1 MQSAIIIGSLFLMT
15 VAAVWLLI
23 QNRNRYLIYS
33 VALALTC
40 AVLPGALFKILHL
53 PGADEL
59 MLTGLAGTL
68 LAAVLLIGKSLHNS
82 QRQIVFYKLIAGLI
96 LLFQIVS
103 APLWPEQADRT
114 ALLNYPLTAFIGT
127 MLINQQYEHRG
138 ERNMLIFLMLQ
149 GFLYILIEVSKL
161 FE

>member
-1 MQSAIIIGSLFLMT
+1 MHPVIIIGSLFLMA

-23 QNRNRYLIYS
+23 QNSNRYLIYS

-40 AVLPGALFKILHL
+40 AVLPGAAFKILHL
-53 PGADEL
+53 QGADQL
-59 MLTGLAGTL
+59 MLTGLAGTVL
-68 LAAVLLIGKSLHNS
+68 CAGLLIGRSFHNAKKE
-82 QRQIVFYKLIAGLI
+82 ILFYKLIAGLI

-127 MLINQQYEHRG
+127 LLINQQYEHRG

-161 FE
+161 F

>member
-1 MQSAIIIGSLFLMT
+1 MQSALIIGSLCFMA
-15 VAAVWLLI
+15 VAAAWLLI
-23 QNRNRYLIYS
+23 QNRDRYLIYS
-33 VALALTC
+33 IALALTC

-53 PGADEL
+53 PGADQL
-59 MLTGLAGTL
+59 MLAGLAGTL
-68 LAAVLLIGKSLHNS
+68 LCAGLLIGKSFHNNNKE
-82 QRQIVFYKLIAGLI
+82 VLFYKLIAGLI

-161 FE
+161 L

>member
-1 MQSAIIIGSLFLMT
+1 MHPVIIIGSLFLMA

-23 QNRNRYLIYS
+23 QNSNRYLIYS

-40 AVLPGALFKILHL
+40 AVLPGAVFEILHL
-53 PGADEL
+53 QGADQL
-59 MLTGLAGTL
+59 MLTGLAGTVL
-68 LAAVLLIGKSLHNS
+68 CAGLLIGRSFHNAKKE
-82 QRQIVFYKLIAGLI
+82 ILFYKLIAGLI

-127 MLINQQYEHRG
+127 LLINQQYEHRG

-161 FE
+161 F

>member
-1 MQSAIIIGSLFLMT
+1 MHPVIIIGSLFLMA

-23 QNRNRYLIYS
+23 QNSNRYLIYS

-40 AVLPGALFKILHL
+40 AVLPGAVFKILHL
-53 PGADEL
+53 QGADQL
-59 MLTGLAGTL
+59 MLTGLAGTVL
-68 LAAVLLIGKSLHNS
+68 CAGLLIGRSFHNAKKE
-82 QRQIVFYKLIAGLI
+82 ILFYKLIAGLI

-127 MLINQQYEHRG
+127 LLINQQYEHRG

-161 FE
+161 F

>member
-1 MQSAIIIGSLFLMT
+1 MQSVIIIGSLVFMA
-15 VAAVWLLI
+15 VAGTWLLI
-23 QNRNRYLIYS
+23 QNSNRHPIYS
-33 VALALTC
+33 IALAMTC

-53 PGADEL
+53 QGADVL
-59 MLTGLAGTL
+59 MLTGLAGTVL
-68 LAAVLLIGKSLHNS
+68 CAGLLIGKSFHNNKKE
-82 QRQIVFYKLIAGLI
+82 IIFYKLIAGLI

-103 APLWPEQADRT
+103 VPLWPEQADRT

-127 MLINQQYEHRG
+127 MLINEQYEHRG

-161 FE
+161 F

>member
-1 MQSAIIIGSLFLMT
+1 MHPAIIIGLLFFMA
-15 VAAVWLLI
+15 VAGAWLLI
-23 QNRNRYLIYS
+23 QNSNRYVIYS

-53 PGADEL
+53 QGGDQL
-59 MLTGLAGTL
+59 MLTGLAGTVL
-68 LAAVLLIGKSLHNS
+68 CAGLLIGKSFHNS
-82 QRQIVFYKLIAGLI
+82 KKEILFYKLIAGLI

-103 APLWPEQADRT
+103 VPLWPEQADRA

-127 MLINQQYEHRG
+127 MLINEQYEHRG

-161 FE
+161 F